1 MAAGPVNR
9 ICRAALQTNKLFEI
23 SSREVSMMLTWAT
36 TAGFAS
42 HRRHNPLGRSNTL
55 TWRRLAFHRFLPFAH
70 YSNAIW
76 GSNGQDPDG
85 EG

>member
-1 MAAGPVNR
+1 VAAEPVSR
-9 ICRAALQTNKLFEI
+9 IRRAALQTNKLFEI
-23 SSREVSMMLTWAT
+23 SYSEVSMTVNLGNDGRFCVAP
-36 TAGFAS
+36 AS
-42 HRRHNPLGRSNTL
+42 QSVGRSNTL
-55 TWRRLAFHRFLPFAH
+55 TWRRLAFHRFLPFTH